1 MNIKIVFED
10 DALLIVSKPCGLN
23 SDEQVGY
30 ESVEALLKNKYKK
43 QQNVFPVLMHR
54 LDRHTSGLILIS
66 KKRSVTPLLQ
76 RMMEQRRIKKTY
88 LAVVEGNIHPDVGMI
103 KSFLLKNILTKKA
116 EISETKKTDL
126 FKDAQLK
133 YKTIEIINSLSLLE
147 VELLTGRYHQIR
159 AQLAY
164 LHHPVVGDKLYGS
177 TIPSFIQNGIALH
190 AYSLI
195 FTHPVTHQ
203 KLKIIEW
210 PDIKGCWKNF
220 KRITDQ

>member
-1 MNIKIVFED
+1 MNFKIIFED
-10 DALLIVSKPCGLN
+10 DALLIISKPCGLN
-23 SDEQVGY
+23 SDEQIGS

-88 LAVVEGNIHPDVGMI
+88 LAIVEGSIHDHSGMI
-103 KSFLLKNILTKKA
+103 KSFLFKNILTKKA
-116 EISETKKTDL
+116 EISETKKSDL

-133 YKTIEIINSLSLLE
+133 YKTIERINSLSLLE

-203 KLKIIEW
+203 KLKIVDL
-210 PDIKGCWKNF
+210 PNKAGCWGNF
-220 KRITDQ
+220 KILSD